1 MRKRISV
8 SKTGK
13 RIKNK
18 YVLIRFSLRL
28 LVIIVFLYS
37 GAVANIQA
45 AELPDFSIRKD
56 FVFCPG
62 SGFFCP
68 GIWGEAEWLSPPSDR
83 YCINDTLHS
92 TSLCIL
98 KISNPRYTKNP
109 DDTLTIEFEY
119 LVHDYSLVDYH
130 YTSGHTGRVY
140 LNVWIDWDGDKVWE
154 PEEKVIHKCLFPNP
168 SYLHVITISDTVP
181 IPEKFTNPTWM
192 RIYTSDMRDD
202 KTEPCWLE
210 GGIWGDVYDRQ
221 IYIEMPDLRI
231 NSSDISIEPY
241 IPGWYDLESPP
252 SIISVTVHN
261 DGDEKAKHVEV
272 NFVQWLGDVK
282 LDKSTKILNEIP
294 AGGSKKVS
302 VEWPINP
309 DRMDFIEVEVD
320 PNTKIKE
327 LKEYNNKATTGKVT
341 GIVLEKSDSI
351 NPLELAKI
359 EFQQKIGGKW
369 ETKWVTFTNTAG
381 FYNIITNMK
390 GFEEE
395 RETRINCILE
405 FSPDKA
411 EHIIKIRLIN
421 DSEWGYDL
429 KPKPDAKP
437 ISKSVNLPF
446 YKGIYCMADGISF
459 TPQEGGSVYQ
469 AIVNAYQ
476 YFIHPTVNFEPTDR
490 IDVEVGDIDLY
501 TSFFIYETN
510 TIHIRDKDI
519 KANMGYGKHASAH
532 EYAHAVSQ
540 TWHLP
545 YGPPKYNPENA
556 LDENWAN
563 FASCLAR
570 ANTTMPV
577 APNHFIN
584 LEQDNIRFG
593 QQQIQ
598 VIGIPFIVNYLM
610 YSLADVWWDLD
621 SRDCCWPKGIIKSHD
636 QFPNNVVE
644 TLRIDHPKS
653 TKLFYLDYRERTTQ
667 KPKNIKW
674 VFRQHGYNTTGWP
687 PAGPGDPDLFT
698 DSFNDYK
705 VDIDGDGFAEYLNI
719 DVGLNLTAPG
729 NYSVYGFLKDS
740 GRERYCF
747 AINETFLNSGINNV
761 TLHFDGNCIF
771 QQKLEG
777 SLTLTGVYLADEN
790 WTEIDYRIDIY
801 NTSIY
806 NFTEFMR
813 PTIYT
818 TGTYTDY
825 GMDLDGN
832 GLYDSLAI
840 NVTVNVST
848 SDTYI
853 IGGSLFEVT
862 GNHIDDFSDSFNL
875 SEGEHSVQIRF
886 DGDSIY
892 ANRVN
897 GSYVLKG
904 PGISDL
910 NEQTIYYDPI
920 TFVTNTYDYTQFQT
934 PNGAFVGVPTVQ
946 GVDND
951 NDTLYDYLEVNVSLN
966 ITSDGDYSIIG
977 HLANET
983 GYGISTTNNYSYLS
997 GGVQT
1002 LSLTF
1007 GGKTIRRNRVDG
1019 PYVLTISLYD
1029 DSHIDKI
1036 TYTTSLYNY
1045 TEFQIAP
1052 ADYFDITYADYGAD
1066 PDGNGLYDYLTVDM
1080 NVSTIKPGNY
1090 VIRGYLYDEN
1100 DSFVAHDAITSYI
1113 DEQPRRVQLNFI
1125 GQRIWSTHILNGN
1138 YTLELLIYDDN
1149 STRVAELM
1157 SAYVTSPYDYTEFEG
1172 AYLQSV
1178 SDYGVDRDNNGL
1190 YEQVVI
1196 EALIGTNVARNV
1208 TVKAELSDAN
1218 ENKITAIQN
1227 LTYVDVGT
1235 QPVLLHFDGVI
1246 FKNSMDGSYNVELV
1260 LKDEDDNVLDSR
1272 SYETSVY
1279 NSSDFQRL
1287 IELTGYYSDNGTD
1300 LDGDGFFDNLTI
1312 DIGVFV
1318 TNFSKPLN
1326 LSVTRARLVDHR
1338 GEEIARAENTT
1349 MLQDDDQTILL
1360 SFNGTAIYEHRVAG
1374 PYYLRDV
1381 YIYHTAEP
1389 HDSDFARDA
1398 YTTKAYNYSDFGE
1411 NLYLPPVADADG
1423 PYAGFDWQPITFDGS
1438 RSYDPEGMPLT
1449 YYWDF
1454 GDGTNGTGVSLTHIY
1469 AQEGTYNVSLIVRDA
1484 TQNSTPYTTTATI
1497 EKGTFL
1503 GETSDSGVDTDSDGL
1518 YNFLSVEVQITSLL
1532 ARDIILKVKLFDGQG
1547 NLISETQGSNNLDVG
1562 SYLVTIDFD
1571 GSTVFG
1577 HGEDG
1582 PYIVGLVLEDVN
1594 EKVLDNKNHTTS
1606 AYNYTDFQ
1614 L

>member
-1 MRKRISV
+1 MRKRILV

-18 YVLIRFSLRL
+18 YVLIWFSLIL

-37 GAVANIQA
+37 GAVANVQA
-45 AELPDFSIRKD
+45 AELPDFSSRKD
-56 FVFCPG
+56 FQWCPG

-68 GIWGEAEWLSPPSDR
+68 GIWGDAELLSPPSDR
-83 YCINDTLHS
+83 YCINDTLHH
-92 TSLCIL
+92 TTLCIL
-98 KISNPRYTKNP
+98 KIFNPRYTKNP

-168 SYLHVITISDTVP
+168 SYLHVITIRDTVP
-181 IPEKFTNPTWM
+181 IPEKFTNSTWM

-210 GGIWGDVYDRQ
+210 GGIWGDVYDMQ

-241 IPGWYDLESPP
+241 IPGTYDLENPP

-261 DGDEKAKHVEV
+261 DGDVKAKHVEV
-272 NFVQWLGDVK
+272 KFLEKIGEAPIK
-282 LDKSTKILNEIP
+282 KTTKILNEIP
-294 AGGSKKVS
+294 AGGSKEIS
-302 VEWPINP
+302 VEWPVHP
-309 DRMDFIEVEVD
+309 DYFDIEVDVD
-320 PNTKIKE
+320 PHNKIRE
-327 LKEYNNKATTGKVT
+327 LKEDNNNAITHKITGKIT
-341 GIVLEKSDSI
+341 DSKG
-351 NPLELAKI
+351 NPLKRVRVEYQ
-359 EFQQKIGGKW
+359 ENIGNMW
-369 ETKWVTFTNTAG
+369 FLQWVTFTHADG
-381 FYNIITNMK
+381 IYSIFTNMDMI
-390 GFEEE
+390 EEGKE
-395 RETRINCILE
+395 GRINCSLD
-405 FSPDKA
+405 FSPDRNPDFNSLKIRVIDDSVWGDRDMPHSIAPVSKA
-411 EHIIKIRLIN
+411 SDTFQMKKSEDYEKNIQFLDPEGGRIYSTLVQCYEYANMWGIAPTGTTRVEINDDNRYRTCYQSGNKIHIIKIDDA
-421 DSEWGYDL
+421 DSPPRASARKLVSSVGHEYGHVIMEGWSVDRYNAIEEG
-429 KPKPDAKP
+429 AANWA
-437 ISKSVNLPF
+437 SCVCRGKSIYTY
-446 YKGIYCMADGISF
+446 YKEM
-459 TPQEGGSVYQ
+459 
-469 AIVNAYQ
+469 
-476 YFIHPTVNFEPTDR
+476 
-490 IDVEVGDIDLY
+490 DIDL
-501 TSFFIYETN
+501 SVINQTN
-510 TIHIRDKDI
+510 GDDPPQFQLAGTMWYLYHLDYPYDMVLLTLKDDI
-519 KANMGYGKHASAH
+519 SSNLVKDFYSAH
-532 EYAHAVSQ
+532 KDNV
-540 TWHLP
+540 
-545 YGPPKYNPENA
+545 
-556 LDENWAN
+556 
-563 FASCLAR
+563 AR
-570 ANTTMPV
+570 S
-577 APNHFIN
+577 
-584 LEQDNIRFG
+584 
-593 QQQIQ
+593 
-598 VIGIPFIVNYLM
+598 
-610 YSLADVWWDLD
+610 SLSL
-621 SRDCCWPKGIIKSHD
+621 KGTFKA
-636 QFPNNVVE
+636 
-644 TLRIDHPKS
+644 
-653 TKLFYLDYRERTTQ
+653 
-667 KPKNIKW
+667 
-674 VFRQHGYNTTGWP
+674 HGYNTTGWP
-687 PAGPGDPDLFT
+687 GKHGQDPDFFT
-698 DSFNDYK
+698 GVFSDSKIDT
-705 VDIDGDGFAEYLNI
+705 DGDEIAEYLRTNVEVNI
-719 DVGLNLTAPG
+719 STDGAYIVAGSVRGMEFGASNTTYLTAGIQNVSLDFYGEHIFESGLNGPY
-729 NYSVYGFLKDS
+729 NISVYLYDENF
-740 GRERYCF
+740 
-747 AINETFLNSGINNV
+747 TFLD
-761 TLHFDGNCIF
+761 H
-771 QQKLEG
+771 
-777 SLTLTGVYLADEN
+777 
-790 WTEIDYRIDIY
+790 RIGKY
-801 NTSIY
+801 FTKAY
-806 NFTEFMR
+806 NFTEFKQPYMLF
-813 PTIYT
+813 
-818 TGTYTDY
+818 TGNFSDFGVDTD
-825 GMDLDGN
+825 GD
-832 GLYDSLAI
+832 GLYDYLVI
-840 NVTVNVST
+840 GIEVNVSEAEDYEIHGNLYSSENFIDGTENFTLLYDGIQNIQLTFNGVTIYASGFSGPYTLKSLNIPGAYEINT
-848 SDTYI
+848 SAYNFTDFQRPCANIEEIVSDVGLDSDDDGLYNQLAVNI
-853 IGGSLFEVT
+853 SINGSQGYYSLS
-862 GNHIDDFSDSFNL
+862 GYLYDNL
-875 SEGEHSVQIRF
+875 SRHISSTYNSTYLSSKSNLQLNF
-886 DGDSIY
+886 DGIKIRNEEKD
-892 ANRVN
+892 
-897 GSYVLKG
+897 G
-904 PGISDL
+904 PYKL
-910 NEQTIYYDPI
+910 VVKLYDDEGALLG
-920 TFVTNTYDYTQFQT
+920 TKTSTTSFYNYTQFQIA
-934 PNGAFVGVPTVQ
+934 PE
-946 GVDND
+946 
-951 NDTLYDYLEVNVSLN
+951 DYL
-966 ITSDGDYSIIG
+966 
-977 HLANET
+977 
-983 GYGISTTNNYSYLS
+983 
-997 GGVQT
+997 
-1002 LSLTF
+1002 
-1007 GGKTIRRNRVDG
+1007 
-1019 PYVLTISLYD
+1019 
-1029 DSHIDKI
+1029 
-1036 TYTTSLYNY
+1036 
-1045 TEFQIAP
+1045 
-1052 ADYFDITYADYGAD
+1052 DITYADYGAD

-1090 VIRGYLYDEN
+1090 RVDGYLYDEN

-1172 AYLQSV
+1172 AYIQSV

-1208 TVKAELSDAN
+1208 TVKGELYDAN

-1246 FKNSMDGSYNVELV
+1246 FKNRMDGSYGVKLS

-1300 LDGDGFFDNLTI
+1300 TDGDGFFDDLTI

-1349 MLQDDDQTILL
+1349 MLQDGDQTILL

-1374 PYYLRDV
+1374 PYYLWDV

-1389 HDSDFARDA
+1389 HHSDFARDA

-1411 NLYLPPVADADG
+1411 NLYLPPVADAGG

-1532 ARDIILKVKLFDGQG
+1532 ARDIILKVKIFDGQG

-1594 EKVLDNKNHTTS
+1594 EKVRDNKNHTTS